1 MSAKS
6 VSTQPD
12 GRIDRA
18 RIQKLAARFTET
30 GDSPARV
37 VASGVGFSPASIS
50 RTKSPKDKAA
60 SKDAADEVVE
70 NSNLAGNQEGDIA
83 QSKTKKRK
91 RGKSTSQTINAALI
105 EHSDRYGRM
114 NLEDHGLNFDD
125 DDDE

>member
-12 GRIDRA
+12 DRIDRA

-50 RTKSPKDKAA
+50 HTKSPLPTGNNTQGSSALIQED
-60 SKDAADEVVE
+60 VVE
-70 NSNLAGNQEGDIA
+70 NSNPA
-83 QSKTKKRK
+83 TKKRK
-91 RGKSTSQTINAALI
+91 RGKSTSQSINAALI
-105 EHSDRYGRM
+105 EHSDRYASYSVRRLRS
-114 NLEDHGLNFDD
+114 NVSIL
-125 DDDE
+125 